1 MSCVVTVRRQQANGM
16 NRTFCADL
24 KDMSVMVLRTR
35 GPAKLPQGY
44 KLAMHISQGDAESIR
59 VFRPR
64 SAEVL
69 NKTRAYASN
78 ENAFLMCRI
87 FQSSTFLN
95 VVCVLSSAVTL
106 LFNYFVKD
114 YPLVLSS
121 DVLTQE
127 VPYLGGISEMNFY
140 VEGLRF
146 LDKDFD
152 GLISV
157 NLSVLEPI
165 TAVRPASRLRP
176 CVHYVV
182 GSCQHNLVLY
192 DEIVVQNSHLSPTK
206 ENQG

>member
-1 MSCVVTVRRQQANGM
+1 
-16 NRTFCADL
+16 
-24 KDMSVMVLRTR
+24 MVLRTR

-44 KLAMHISQGDAESIR
+44 KLAMHISQGDAEKIR

-64 SAEVL
+64 SPDVL

-87 FQSSTFLN
+87 FQSSTFLD
-95 VVCVLSSAVTL
+95 VFCVLSSAIS
-106 LFNYFVKD
+106 FFFSYFVND
-114 YPLVLSS
+114 YPLVLSN
-121 DVLTQE
+121 DVLTKE

-152 GLISV
+152 GLISI

-165 TAVRPASRLRP
+165 TAVRPARRLRP
-176 CVHYVV
+176 C
-182 GSCQHNLVLY
+182 SLCSL
-192 DEIVVQNSHLSPTK
+192 
-206 ENQG
+206 